1 MLTMDNQIQVVIT
14 FGFEIPF
21 CKAKM
26 GTRLDYRA
34 FQCEK
39 GMIPRGYSIF
49 FKFLRKIVMEDP
61 YQRRQM
67 I

>member
-1 MLTMDNQIQVVIT
+1 MLTMVNQIQVVIT

-21 CKAKM
+21 CKVEV

-39 GMIPRGYSIF
+39 SVIPSGYSIF
-49 FKFLRKIVMEDP
+49 FRLHS
-61 YQRRQM
+61 
-67 I
+67 

>member
-1 MLTMDNQIQVVIT
+1 MLTMVNQIQVVIT

-21 CKAKM
+21 CKVKM

-39 GMIPRGYSIF
+39 GVIPSGYSIF
-49 FKFLRKIVMEDP
+49 FRLHS
-61 YQRRQM
+61 
-67 I
+67 